1 MLGPIRQLIHNKFGA
16 NSILLAIKTEVL
28 ANPRWCCSGMFS
40 SSNMMFLHFKSQK
53 SYFFT
58 QQNQLVV
65 AVLYRE
71 LIFFSYFAEN
81 ADFCLG

>member
-1 MLGPIRQLIHNKFGA
+1 
-16 NSILLAIKTEVL
+16 
-28 ANPRWCCSGMFS
+28 
-40 SSNMMFLHFKSQK
+40 MMFLHFKSQK

-81 ADFCLG
+81 ADSCLG